1 MSRFLKIAILWLLA
15 FALPMQGFA
24 SSAMP
29 DCGAAHQPASQH
41 GMHRAQGQQAHHH
54 EQLSASQH
62 HVADASQVSSN
73 DSSSNDSSSNDSH
86 HHNGAGKC
94 SACAS
99 CCLSSAI
106 SAPPTLDP
114 VAPLPAGLETGV
126 QPDQQFTA
134 YFPEGLERPPH
145 SLAI

>member
-24 SSAMP
+24 SSAML
-29 DCGAAHQPASQH
+29 DCGTGHQPASRH
-41 GMHRAQGQQAHHH
+41 DMHQAQGQQPHHH
-54 EQLSASQH
+54 DQLAASQH
-62 HVADASQVSSN
+62 HAADASQA
-73 DSSSNDSSSNDSH
+73 SSSDSPAGDSH
-86 HHNGAGKC
+86 HHDGAGKC

-99 CCLSSAI
+99 CCLGSAI
-106 SAPPTLDP
+106 SALPALDP
-114 VAPLPAGLETGV
+114 VAPLPAGLETGA

>member
-24 SSAMP
+24 SSAML
-29 DCGAAHQPASQH
+29 DCGVAQQASRSASQRH
-41 GMHRAQGQQAHHH
+41 MHQAQGQQAHHH
-54 EQLSASQH
+54 EQLAANQH
-62 HVADASQVSSN
+62 HAADASQASSN
-73 DSSSNDSSSNDSH
+73 DSPANDSH

-106 SAPPTLDP
+106 SAPSALDL
-114 VAPLPAGLETGV
+114 VAPLPAGLETGA